1 MNVNM
6 GGKIRQLRREKS
18 ISQDVLAQALGVSVQ
33 AVSKWETGKT
43 YPDLQI
49 LVEISEQYGISLDA
63 LLKEDPQMVQ
73 TIDCQRA
80 IGALRQEKGVIDM
93 FTGAG
98 TGIIVS
104 CLFAPASIR
113 RSVMI
118 AVGLFLLCIGWY
130 KKAKHDQKMISYI
143 EKGE

>member
-1 MNVNM
+1 MNVGHANQ
-6 GGKIRQLRREKS
+6 KIRKDQNLTQEAFGDIFHVTR
-18 ISQDVLAQALGVSVQ
+18 Q
-33 AVSKWETGKT
+33 AVSNWETGKT

-73 TIDCQRA
+73 TIDRQRA

>member
-1 MNVNM
+1 MNV
-6 GGKIRQLRREKS
+6 GLAIQKIRKDQNLTQEAFGDIFHVTR
-18 ISQDVLAQALGVSVQ
+18 Q
-33 AVSKWETGKT
+33 AVSNWETGKT

-63 LLKEDPQMVQ
+63 LLKEDLQMVQ
-73 TIDCQRA
+73 TIDRQRA

-118 AVGLFLLCIGWY
+118 AVGLFLLCIGWH

>member
-1 MNVNM
+1 MNV
-6 GGKIRQLRREKS
+6 GYTIQRIRKEQNLTQEAFG
-18 ISQDVLAQALGVSVQ
+18 DVFHVTRQ
-33 AVSKWETGKT
+33 AVSNWETGKT

-49 LVEISEQYGISLDA
+49 LVKISEQYGISLDA
-63 LLKEDPQMVQ
+63 LLKGDPQMVQ
-73 TIDCQRA
+73 TIDRERA
-80 IGALRQEKGVIDM
+80 IGALRREKGVIDM
-93 FTGAG
+93 LTGAG

-113 RSVMI
+113 RNVMI
-118 AVGLFLLCIGWY
+118 TVGLILLCIGWY

>member
-1 MNVNM
+1 MN
-6 GGKIRQLRREKS
+6 
-18 ISQDVLAQALGVSVQ
+18 
-33 AVSKWETGKT
+33 ETGKT

-63 LLKEDPQMVQ
+63 LLKGDPQMVQ
-73 TIDCQRA
+73 TIDRERA
-80 IGALRQEKGVIDM
+80 IGALRREKGVIDM
-93 FTGAG
+93 LTGAG